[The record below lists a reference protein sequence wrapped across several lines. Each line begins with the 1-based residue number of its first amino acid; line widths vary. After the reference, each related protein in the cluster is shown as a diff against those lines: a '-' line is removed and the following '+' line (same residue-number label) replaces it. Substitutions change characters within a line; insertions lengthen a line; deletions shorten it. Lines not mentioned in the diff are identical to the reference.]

1 MNNNK
6 IDTNYCNI
14 CNKKYSS
21 YKSLWLHNKK
31 YHNVKHPNSTKNTQI
46 SIISPSISTQNKN
59 TCKYCNKILSRS
71 DSLKRHQEKCST
83 KIINTVVDATKQKEL
98 ELEIKKEESN
108 ILKLKIKK
116 EKLDLKKNKNN
127 FESKLNLPI
136 NNHLIDIIVDKSN
149 AIIDL
154 KNKNTELKENIITNN
169 LIPTKQIPPTL
180 TLNDVIIVSRTEDN
194 YINATHL
201 CQAGN
206 KKFNH
211 WYSLDS
217 TKQLINVLES
227 KAGIPALELIEVNKG
242 GNHLGS
248 WVHPD
253 LAIQLAQWISPIFAL
268 QVSSW
273 IRTLFTN
280 GNVSIDI
287 KLLEDCQK
295 EITLK
300 DQKIQLLQDICIKKQ
315 KRQNYPETNIIY
327 ILSTEDNIKK
337 RIYIIGK
344 TKKLKDR
351 LGPYNKTAEHG
362 VEYYK
367 SCNCKEYMNIAELMI
382 LSKLDKYR
390 EKANRDRFIL
400 PIDKDLSLFIN
411 IIENCINFLIL

>member
-1 MNNNK
+1 MNKKDCRFKCEVCNKFYSSTNSLWNHNKKFHKTNDNIIQTNDNKNEIKCKQSINCKYCKKEFSHRNSRWKHEQSCKTKTIQESNKIELLEMKIKELENKINNNK
-6 IDTNYCNI
+6 II
-14 CNKKYSS
+14 G
-21 YKSLWLHNKK
+21 
-31 YHNVKHPNSTKNTQI
+31 
-46 SIISPSISTQNKN
+46 
-59 TCKYCNKILSRS
+59 
-71 DSLKRHQEKCST
+71 
-83 KIINTVVDATKQKEL
+83 
-98 ELEIKKEESN
+98 
-108 ILKLKIKK
+108 
-116 EKLDLKKNKNN
+116 KNN
-127 FESKLNLPI
+127 NNDFKSKLNLPI

-149 AIIDL
+149 AITDL
-154 KNKNTELKENIITNN
+154 KNKNTKLKENIITNN

-180 TLNDVIIVSRTEDN
+180 TLNNVIIVSRTEDN

-300 DQKIQLLQDICIKKQ
+300 DQKIQLLQDIYVKKQ
-315 KRQNYPETNIIY
+315 KRSDYPEKNVIY
-327 ILSTEDNIKK
+327 IISTEDNKKK
-337 RIYIIGK
+337 RIYILGK

-367 SCNCKEYMNIAELMI
+367 SCISKENMNIIESMV

-400 PIDKDLSLFIN
+400 PVENDLTLFTD
-411 IIENCINFLIL
+411 IIENCINFLIK